1 MFRAALLLWLLVIA
15 SPAFCSTWEIDFGSL
30 GPIRIGMTPKAIGA
44 VKGARQE
51 KDNTSLKNVQIY
63 GCDGIN
69 LTDVYLQFDGGRLD
83 EIVTGSKRF
92 RMGNGIG
99 VGSRYADIVRMF
111 GADRKRVAI
120 GANIYDDDVPQVTV
134 EAPPEIRQQFGSR
147 RISIQFEFEPGP
159 LTARS
164 RITRISIGQHWAEGC
179 A

>member
-1 MFRAALLLWLLVIA
+1 MFRATLLLWLLVAA

-30 GPIRIGMTPKAIGA
+30 GPIHIGMTPKAIHAAGGGEHA
-44 VKGARQE
+44 
-51 KDNTSLKNVQIY
+51 KDNTALKHVQTV

-92 RMGNGIG
+92 RMSNGTG
-99 VGSRYADIVRMF
+99 VGSRYADIVRVF
-111 GADRKRVAI
+111 GTDRKRVAI
-120 GANIYDDDVPQVTV
+120 GANIYDDNVPQVTV
-134 EAPPEIRQQFGSR
+134 EAPPEIRRQFGGR
-147 RISIQFEFEPGP
+147 RVSIQFEFEPGP

-164 RITRISIGQHWAEGC
+164 RIARISIGQHWAEGC